1 MDFANIRLALGGTV
15 YYTRAEGLTHKVD
28 GKVYLKPFQLT
39 QPVVQL
45 GAHEAAGAHAPV
57 SSEILFRIAGKQ
69 IDQGGRWAGWITL
82 QSDETLEDWARLAE
96 ADMENYGAG

>member
-1 MDFANIRLALGGTV
+1 M

-39 QPVVQL
+39 QPVIQSSSHIWPE

-96 ADMENYGAG
+96 ADMNNCDAG